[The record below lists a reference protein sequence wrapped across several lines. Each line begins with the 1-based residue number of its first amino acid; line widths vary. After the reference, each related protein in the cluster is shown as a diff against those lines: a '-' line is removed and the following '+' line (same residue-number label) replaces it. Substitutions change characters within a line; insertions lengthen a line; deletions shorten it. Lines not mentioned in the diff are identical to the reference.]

1 MGFPG
6 GSDSKEES
14 VRNAGD
20 LGLIAR
26 SGRSLEKKM
35 ATHSSILVWRI
46 PWTEEPQSHRVR
58 HNRATHRHIY
68 VYMFHL
74 YLYVCVCL
82 LLKFSNLLFPLSHF
96 PPLWSC
102 FQFIY
107 GSCAT

>member
-14 VRNAGD
+14 VCNAGD

-35 ATHSSILVWRI
+35 ANHFSILVWRI
-46 PWTEEPQSHRVR
+46 PWTEEPWSRRVR
-58 HNRATHRHIY
+58 HNRATHTHTD

-74 YLYVCVCL
+74 YLCVCV
-82 LLKFSNLLFPLSHF
+82 FTTEIS
-96 PPLWSC
+96 
-102 FQFIY
+102 
-107 GSCAT
+107 